1 MCSVDLEITLSH
13 NQIAVRL
20 ALLDVI
26 FGVALTLLAVALWIG
41 ADYIEDGSSGLMG
54 PAGFPRGVALILGAT
69 TLLMAISGGLR
80 LRSGSRDEF
89 VTVEQPIPILAN
101 IVLVIA
107 YPLLIGTFGY
117 YVATGPWL
125 VVLLFAAGNRKP
137 LPMIAYAAGFLVFTK
152 LVFEML
158 IGIPLP

>member
-1 MCSVDLEITLSH
+1 MCPVDSEMTLSH
-13 NQIAVRL
+13 NQIAVRV

-26 FGVALTLLAVALWIG
+26 FGVALTLLALALWIG
-41 ADYIEDGSSGLMG
+41 ADYIEGGSSGLMG

-69 TLLMAISGGLR
+69 TLLMTIRGALR
-80 LRSGSRDEF
+80 LRSGSPDEF
-89 VTVEQPIPILAN
+89 VTVDQPTAILAN
-101 IVLVIA
+101 IVLVIV
-107 YPLLIGTFGY
+107 YPVLISIFGF

-125 VVLLFAAGNRKP
+125 IVLLFAAGNRKP
-137 LPMIAYAAGFLVFTK
+137 LPMIAYAVGFLVFTK